1 MYSHFLQ
8 ATVSKNVSLGCKLHT
23 HINNNKQLK
32 RKLKG
37 LGLCTVSHFESNAH
51 GKAWKAV

>member
-1 MYSHFLQ
+1 MYPNFFT